1 MNGILNFFVSIA
13 RTPSIL
19 VGLVAVLGLALQKKE
34 GTDIAEGGIK
44 TFVGFL
50 VLTGGAG
57 VITASLTPFGQMFMH
72 AFHVQ
77 GVVPNNEAFTATA
90 LGKYGS
96 ATALIL
102 LVALIVNVLLAR
114 LSHFRYIYLSGHV
127 MINMSCMLAV
137 LLAVAGFTE
146 VPSIVIGGLF
156 LGLFDTIMPA
166 LIQPFVRKVTNTDEI
181 AIAHT
186 GDFGYLISGLVA
198 KAVGDT
204 SKTTEDLHVPKKVSF
219 LRDNTIAVAV
229 TMAVAYL
236 IVAIA
241 AGPAY
246 VDKFSG
252 GINYIIYA
260 LIESGSFSAGVYIM
274 LAGVRMILNELI
286 PAFKGI
292 SEKLVPG
299 AKAGLDIP
307 ILFPFAPN
315 AVIVG
320 FFSSFIGGLVATL
333 VMVLCHTTIV
343 IPGVVAHFM
352 CGATAGVIGNAVGGR
367 RGATIGAFVHG
378 FMISW
383 VPIILIPVLGH
394 LGLGTASFADSDFGV
409 VGSIVGYS
417 GLAGGR
423 GAIIAAL
430 VICLVIFFIASF
442 IMDKRD
448 KSKKAEATK

>member
-1 MNGILNFFVSIA
+1 MNGFLNFLVSIA

-57 VITASLTPFGQMFMH
+57 VITNALDPFGKMFMH

-102 LVALIVNVLLAR
+102 LVALIVNVILAR
-114 LSHFRYIYLSGHV
+114 MSHFKYIYLSGHV

-146 VPSIVIGGLF
+146 VPSIVIGGVF

-166 LIQPFVRKVTNTDEI
+166 LIQPFVRKVTKTDEI

-198 KAVGDT
+198 KVVGDP

-219 LRDNTIAVAV
+219 LRDNTIAVTL
-229 TMAVAYL
+229 TMAVAYI

-241 AGPAY
+241 AGPTY

-252 GINYIIYA
+252 GINYLIYA
-260 LIESGSFSAGVYIM
+260 FIESGSFAAGVYIM

-292 SEKLVPG
+292 SAKLVPG

-320 FFSSFIGGLVATL
+320 FFCSFIGGLFATAL
-333 VMVLCHTTIV
+333 MVVFHTTIV

-367 RGATIGAFVHG
+367 RGAVIGAFVHG

-383 VPIILIPVLGH
+383 VPIMLIPVLGH

-409 VGSIVGYS
+409 VGSVVGYS
-417 GLAGGR
+417 GMYAGRMG
-423 GAIIAAL
+423 IIGAL
-430 VICLVIFFIASF
+430 VACLVIFFIIS
-442 IMDKRD
+442 IILDHRD
-448 KSKKAEATK
+448 KVNANNNK

>member
-1 MNGILNFFVSIA
+1 MDAVLNFLVSIA

-57 VITASLTPFGQMFMH
+57 VITSALDPFGKMFMA

-102 LVALIVNVLLAR
+102 LVALIVNVILAR
-114 LSHFRYIYLSGHV
+114 FSHFKYIYLSGHV

-146 VPSIVIGGLF
+146 VPSIIIGGTF

-166 LIQPFVRKVTNTDEI
+166 LIQPFVKKVTNSDEI

-186 GDFGYLISGLVA
+186 GDFGYLISGVVA
-198 KAVGDT
+198 KAFGDP
-204 SKTTEDLHVPKKVSF
+204 SKTTEDINVPKKVSF
-219 LRDNTIAVAV
+219 LRDNTIAVTV
-229 TMAVAYL
+229 TMAVAYI

-241 AGPAY
+241 AGPTY
-246 VDKFSG
+246 VAKFSG
-252 GINYIIYA
+252 GINYLIYA
-260 LIESGSFSAGVYIM
+260 LIEAGSFSAGVYIM

-315 AVIVG
+315 AVIIG
-320 FFSSFIGGLVATL
+320 FFASFVGGLVAT
-333 VMVLCHTTIV
+333 VMMIIFHTTIV

-352 CGATAGVIGNAVGGR
+352 CGATAGVIGNSVGGR
-367 RGATIGAFVHG
+367 RGAVIGAFTQGVA
-378 FMISW
+378 ISW
-383 VPIILIPVLGH
+383 VPILLIPVLGH
-394 LGLGTASFADSDFGV
+394 LGLGTASFADADFGV

-417 GLAGGR
+417 GLSAGRTG
-423 GAIIAAL
+423 IIVAL
-430 VICLVIFFIASF
+430 VACLVLFFLASA
-442 IMDKRD
+442 IMEKRA
-448 KSKKAEATK
+448 KATK

>member
-1 MNGILNFFVSIA
+1 MNGFLNFLVSIA

-19 VGLVAVLGLALQKKE
+19 VGLVAILGLALQKKE

-57 VITASLTPFGQMFMH
+57 VITDALDPFGKMFMH

-102 LVALIVNVLLAR
+102 LVALIVNVILAR
-114 LSHFRYIYLSGHV
+114 MSHFKYIYLSGHV

-146 VPSIVIGGLF
+146 VPSIVIGGVF

-166 LIQPFVRKVTNTDEI
+166 LIQPFVRKVTHTDEI

-198 KAVGDT
+198 KVVGDP

-219 LRDNTIAVAV
+219 LRDNTIAVTL
-229 TMAVAYL
+229 TMAVAYI

-241 AGPAY
+241 AGPTY

-260 LIESGSFSAGVYIM
+260 FIESGSFAAGVYIM

-292 SEKLVPG
+292 SAKLVPG

-320 FFSSFIGGLVATL
+320 FFCSFIGGLVATAL
-333 VMVLCHTTIV
+333 MVVFHTTIV

-367 RGATIGAFVHG
+367 RGAVIGAFVHG

-383 VPIILIPVLGH
+383 VPIMLIPVLGH

-409 VGSIVGYS
+409 VGSVVGYS
-417 GLAGGR
+417 GMYAGRMG
-423 GAIIAAL
+423 IIGAL
-430 VICLVIFFIASF
+430 VACLVIFFIIS
-442 IMDKRD
+442 IVLDHRD
-448 KSKKAEATK
+448 KVNANANK